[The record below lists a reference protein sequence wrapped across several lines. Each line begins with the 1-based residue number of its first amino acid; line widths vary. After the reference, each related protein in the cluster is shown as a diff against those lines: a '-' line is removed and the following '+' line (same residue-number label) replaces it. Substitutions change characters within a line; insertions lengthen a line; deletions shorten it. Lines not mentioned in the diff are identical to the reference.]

1 MSAVLEYQI
10 AWKLGKNIHSLLQ
23 SSLSLGLRLVGI
35 CVCVFV
41 NLFQEDAK
49 FSVVSCTSVMLE
61 LEQQTFKG
69 NLKHILP
76 EQMMRGMVGFHLVCV
91 TFVSDSVGGRRI
103 GRS

>member
-1 MSAVLEYQI
+1 MYVESITVTFSSLFVSAVLEYQI

-23 SSLSLGLRLVGI
+23 SSLSLGLRLVCVCV

-69 NLKHILP
+69 NLEHIVP
-76 EQMMRGMVGFHLVCV
+76 ECLNKFCLNR
-91 TFVSDSVGGRRI
+91 
-103 GRS
+103 

>member
-1 MSAVLEYQI
+1 MCV
-10 AWKLGKNIHSLLQ
+10 
-23 SSLSLGLRLVGI
+23 

-41 NLFQEDAK
+41 NLFQEDAE

>member
-1 MSAVLEYQI
+1 M
-10 AWKLGKNIHSLLQ
+10 
-23 SSLSLGLRLVGI
+23 
-35 CVCVFV
+35 CVCVCEP
-41 NLFQEDAK
+41 LQEDAE

-69 NLKHILP
+69 NLKHIVPECLNKFLP
-76 EQMMRGMVGFHLVCV
+76 EQMMRDMVGFHLVCV